1 MYSKKDIR
9 PDILRGWVEKHYD
22 PLAEILL
29 TYVETPEDFPS
40 LKKYWPTPEK
50 IFDNTEESRNDLS
63 RLLFGAKFNVSDETL
78 QTVLSRL
85 NEQAEE
91 LDKIEDN
98 KQAMKIYDSL
108 HTTGQPR
115 IFAG

>member
-1 MYSKKDIR
+1 MYSQKDIR
-9 PDILRGWVEKHYD
+9 TEILRGWTDQHYD
-22 PLAEILL
+22 SLAEILL
-29 TYVETPEDFPS
+29 TYVESSENFPS

-50 IFDNTEESRNDLS
+50 IFNNTEDSRKTLS

-91 LDKIEDN
+91 LDKIKDN
-98 KQAMKIYDSL
+98 KQAMKIYNSI